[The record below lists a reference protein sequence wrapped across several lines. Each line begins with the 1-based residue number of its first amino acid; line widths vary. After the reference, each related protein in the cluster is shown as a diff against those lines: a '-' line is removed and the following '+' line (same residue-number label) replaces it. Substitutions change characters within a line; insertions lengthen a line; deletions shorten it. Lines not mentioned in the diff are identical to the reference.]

1 MSGTLRFFL
10 LSGALLTLFLSIRR
24 LRRAQLQTLD
34 SIPWLCVAC
43 LFVVTAIFPQIAF
56 AVSDLF
62 GFESPSNFVFLMVIT
77 LLLVQN
83 FSATIRISK
92 LQREVNSLSQEIA
105 IRTAHL
111 NPQSPAPATADDGEL

>member
-10 LSGALLTLFLSIRR
+10 LSGALLTLFLSVRR

-56 AVSDLF
+56 AASALF
-62 GFESPSNFVFLMVIT
+62 GFESPSNFVFLAVIT

-83 FSATIRISK
+83 FSATIRISE
-92 LQREVNSLSQEIA
+92 LQRKVDSLSQEIA
-105 IRTAHL
+105 IRTSHL
-111 NPQSPAPATADDGEL
+111 NRRSSAPAAPDDRKL